1 VVLKVAAPMAGLA
14 VPLTEVPDRVFAEG
28 IVGPGL
34 AIRPDPGPQVATAP
48 IAGILVKVKPH
59 AYVVV
64 SPAGQA
70 VLVHL
75 GIDTVTLDGAGFT
88 VLTPEGERVASGDPV
103 IAWDPASVVQR
114 GLAPICPVIA
124 LEGPT
129 LVDLAAGP
137 VTPGDSLY
145 TWA

>member
-14 VPLTEVPDRVFAEG
+14 VALTEVPDRVFAEG
-28 IVGPGL
+28 IVGPGV
-34 AIRPDPGPQVATAP
+34 AIRPEPGPQVATAP
-48 IAGILVKVKPH
+48 IAGVLVKVKPH

-88 VLTPEGERVASGDPV
+88 VLTAEGERVAAGNPV
-103 IAWDPASVVQR
+103 IAWDPSTVEER
-114 GLAPICPVIA
+114 GLSAICPVIA
-124 LEGPT
+124 LEGQT
-129 LVDLAAGP
+129 IVDLAAGP
-137 VTPGDSLY
+137 VTPGESLY